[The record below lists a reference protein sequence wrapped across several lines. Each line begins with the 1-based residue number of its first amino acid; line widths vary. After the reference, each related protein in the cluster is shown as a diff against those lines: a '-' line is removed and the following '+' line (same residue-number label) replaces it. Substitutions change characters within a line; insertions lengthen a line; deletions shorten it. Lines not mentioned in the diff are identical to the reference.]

1 MPAEQPTSLQDI
13 IARRREEEFVG
24 REEPLSRFRD
34 NLYLPVD
41 DPRRRFVWN
50 VHGPAGVGKTWLL
63 ARMRQIAEAEEAYTA
78 WSDEDHSDMPSV
90 LGALAAQLGQ
100 QGLSLKAFEERYRTY
115 RQQRKELEADPEAP
129 QGLPFFLGQILARA
143 GMRLARQVP
152 IGGALVELVDE
163 EQVAEQMGEW
173 LAYLGQRLTNKDEV
187 QLMLEPV
194 ATLTPLFLADLR
206 KRLRKRQ
213 LVLFFDAFERTGVF
227 LEPWLLSLLEG
238 RFGDVPAHV
247 IFVIGGREPL
257 DPSRWTA
264 YEQLIHRV
272 RLSPFTEEELRT
284 YLERKGITDP
294 QAMNVV
300 RRLTGGLPL
309 LVATV
314 TAGPS
319 PEATQFTE
327 TSETA
332 VAHFLKWAPDA
343 TARTVAVNAALPRQ
357 LNRDI
362 FQIVA
367 GEGADDRFEWL
378 IQLPFVEETPHGWVY
393 HDLVRYQLVRHK
405 RRESPDTWR
414 SLHERLAR
422 YYEEQQQRQRVR
434 KGSPWDHAP
443 WVSATLERL
452 YHRLCAEP
460 LATLPDA
467 LNDFM
472 AALHHHPTLARRW
485 AETIRQSGDDAG
497 VEDVRRWGKRLLLA
511 LTRSGEE
518 GHRATVEAFTALIE
532 SPHLARRWLGLAYL
546 HRGLAHLAL
555 RDYDTALTDLSAAI
569 RRLPRDPRP
578 WVYRGEVHL
587 QRGDYRKALVDFSRA
602 LENDPQHVRAWQ
614 RRAVVHLHLGRRR
627 QALADVNRALRLR
640 PDHAAAYVTRGE
652 IYRLQNNL
660 TRALAD
666 FEQALALNPDDPEA
680 LSRRGYIF
688 LQQGRLQDAVAD
700 FNQALR
706 LRPDNT
712 WTLAWRGETYR
723 LLGYYLAALSDFTR
737 VLQQEPNNAWVLASR
752 GELYRTMGEFEKALA
767 DLDEAVRL
775 NPNDLWARACR
786 GVTLI
791 HLQRPREA
799 LKDLSYV
806 LEKDPRDPWTLAH
819 RAEAYRRLRQLTAAL
834 RDITRAIRLAP
845 EEDWYYYV
853 RALVYLSYS
862 KRKVT
867 KARRDLEKAIAI
879 AERRRQSHPED
890 WANLLNLALY
900 HLAQG
905 NEATAKTLY
914 EDALRSGATV
924 HHVRA
929 ALDDVRTL
937 AATVQ
942 DLLQTESI
950 ERLHEERLGAI
961 APSIPSST
969 VE

>member
-1 MPAEQPTSLQDI
+1 MPAEQPTSLQEI
-13 IARRREEEFVG
+13 IAQRREEEFVG
-24 REEPLSRFRD
+24 REEPLSRFRE
-34 NLYLPVD
+34 NLHLPVD

-50 VHGPAGVGKTWLL
+50 IHGPAGVGKTWLL
-63 ARMRQIAEAEEAYTA
+63 DRMRHIAEEEGAYTA
-78 WSDEDHSDMPSV
+78 WSDEAQGDVPSV
-90 LGALAAQLGQ
+90 LGELADRLAQ
-100 QGLSLKAFEERYRTY
+100 QGVTLKTFQERYRTY

-129 QGLPFFLGQILARA
+129 QGLPIFLGQILARA

-163 EQVAEQMGEW
+163 DQLAEQMGEW
-173 LAYLGQRLTNKDEV
+173 LSYLGQRLTDKDDV
-187 QLMLEPV
+187 QLMLEPA
-194 ATLTPLFLADLR
+194 ATLTPLFLTDLR

-213 LVLFFDAFERTGVF
+213 LVLFFDAFEHTSAF

-238 RFGDVPAHV
+238 RFGDVPAHIV
-247 IFVIGGREPL
+247 FVIGGREAL
-257 DPSRWTA
+257 DPSRWSA
-264 YEQLIHRV
+264 YERLIHRV
-272 RLSPFTEEELRT
+272 RLGPFDDEELQM
-284 YLERKGITDP
+284 YLHRKGIADP
-294 QAMNVV
+294 QAISVI

-309 LVATV
+309 LVATI
-314 TAGPS
+314 TAGPGTN
-319 PEATQFTE
+319 ADRFTE

-343 TARTVAVNAALPRQ
+343 TARTLAVNAALPRR

-367 GEGADDRFEWL
+367 GEAAADRFEWL
-378 IQLPFVEETPHGWVY
+378 VQLPFVEETPQGWAY

-405 RRESPDTWR
+405 RRESPEEWR
-414 SLHERLAR
+414 TLHERLAA
-422 YYEEQQQRQRVR
+422 YYENLQKRQRVR
-434 KGSPWDHAP
+434 KNNRWDHPA
-443 WVSATLERL
+443 WVEAALERL
-452 YHRLCAEP
+452 YHRLCADP
-460 LATLPDA
+460 LAVLPEA

-472 AALHHHPTLARRW
+472 AALHHHPSLARRW
-485 AETIRQSGDDAG
+485 AETIRQSGDDAAA
-497 VEDVRRWGKRLLLA
+497 EDVRRWGKRLLLA

-532 SPHLARRWLGLAYL
+532 SPHLAKRWLGLAYL
-546 HRGLAHLAL
+546 HRGMAHLAL
-555 RDYDTALTDLSAAI
+555 RDYETALTDFSAAI

-578 WVYRGEVHL
+578 WIHRGEVHL
-587 QRGDYRKALVDFSRA
+587 QRGDYRKALADFSRA
-602 LENDPQHVRAWQ
+602 LEIDPQHVRAWQ
-614 RRAVVHLHLGRRR
+614 RRATVHLHLGRRR

-640 PDHAAAYVTRGE
+640 PDHAASYVTRGE
-652 IYRLQNNL
+652 IYRLQNDL

-666 FEQALALNPDDPEA
+666 FQQALALNPDDPEA

-688 LQQGRLQDAVAD
+688 LQQGRFQDAIAD

-706 LRPDNT
+706 LRPDHP

-737 VLQQEPNNAWVLASR
+737 VLEKEPQNAWVLASR
-752 GELYRTMGEFEKALA
+752 GELYRTMGEYEKALA
-767 DLDEAVRL
+767 DLDQAVRL
-775 NPNDLWARACR
+775 NPDDLWARACR

-791 HLQRPREA
+791 HLQRPRDA
-799 LKDLSYV
+799 LKDLSHV

-845 EEDWYYYV
+845 DEDWYYYV

-862 KRKVT
+862 KRKLT
-867 KARRDLEKAIAI
+867 KAYRDLEKAIAI
-879 AERRRQSHPED
+879 AGERYREHPED

-900 HLAQG
+900 HLARG
-905 NEATAKTLY
+905 DEATATTLY
-914 EDALRSGATV
+914 QEALRSGATV
-924 HHVRA
+924 YHIRA

-942 DLLQTESI
+942 DLLETESI
-950 ERLHEERLGAI
+950 ERLYEERLGA
-961 APSIPSST
+961 ASPLAG
-969 VE
+969 